1 MPLPTAPELSTPR
14 LLLRPLQLGDLPGLW
29 PTQSDPQVTRFLPHG
44 AWQTEADAQA
54 WWARSH
60 ERVQQGQ
67 AVHLGLLRLGDDA
80 LLGHV
85 IVFRYDAESARAE
98 VGYALGRA
106 HWGQGYMQEALGAVV
121 SAAFGP
127 WGLRRLEAEIDPR
140 NAGSNA
146 LVRRLGFTHE
156 GLARQRWVNQGVP
169 CDVNLY
175 GLLRQDWAQRSG

>member
-1 MPLPTAPELSTPR
+1 MPLPTSPQLSTPR
-14 LLLRPLQLGDLPGLW
+14 LLLRPLQPSDLPGLW
-29 PTQSDPQVTRFLPHG
+29 PTQSDPEVTRYLPHP
-44 AWQTEADAQA
+44 AWQSEADAQA

-60 ERVQQGQ
+60 ERVQQAQ
-67 AVHLGLLRLGDDA
+67 ALHLGLLRQGDQQ
-80 LLGHV
+80 LLGHL

-106 HWGQGYMQEALGAVV
+106 HWGQGYMQEAMGAVV
-121 SAAFGP
+121 SAAFQA

-140 NAGSNA
+140 NGGSNA
-146 LVRRLGFTHE
+146 LVRRLGFVHE

-175 GLLRQDWAQRSG
+175 GLLQTDTRAR